1 MTAINGTLATIEID
15 ELMPVMVNG
24 TVLYRKAISVGPIEL
39 VIEPEWEIELI

>member
-1 MTAINGTLATIEID
+1 MGALAVVEID

-24 TVLYRKAISVGPIEL
+24 TVLYRRAISVGPIEL